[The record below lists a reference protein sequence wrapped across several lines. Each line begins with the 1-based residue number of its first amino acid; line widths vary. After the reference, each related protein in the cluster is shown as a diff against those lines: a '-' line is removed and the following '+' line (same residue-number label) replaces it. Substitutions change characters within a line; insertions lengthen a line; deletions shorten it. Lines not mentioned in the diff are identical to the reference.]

1 MTSIR
6 PAEPRVS
13 SAAQLPCVT
22 HFIHHAVHLRLVHA
36 LDGHVFHGFLL
47 PAFVHL
53 RRVQRCG
60 SMRGYLAMWR
70 VRYLNID
77 SLRTNL
83 REAALADL
91 VVKMVL
97 VHSIK

>member
-1 MTSIR
+1 
-6 PAEPRVS
+6 
-13 SAAQLPCVT
+13 
-22 HFIHHAVHLRLVHA
+22 
-36 LDGHVFHGFLL
+36 
-47 PAFVHL
+47 
-53 RRVQRCG
+53 
-60 SMRGYLAMWR
+60 MRGYLAMWR